1 MAQLST
7 FATTASNVS
16 TNAQTREVVIS
27 NEVVEIDG
35 ALDPPTGFDDW
46 GGWTITCQSSGGF
59 RSVAGAS
66 GTLGGG
72 VQSLKIVEAANAH
85 RFGGD
90 NFESNGNGTTA
101 RFSGDNT
108 NVMKYHNV
116 VWIVLPGARSDFDIA
131 RGSHSSGSAGPIVE
145 LSGVRLIQLT
155 TSDQTAHFNHYS
167 GRAKIV
173 SHPHLGFGLSIRNET
188 NGPSIEFS
196 TNPYNLTDVE
206 GLVIDSL
213 TATNNNTG
221 ARCAVRLDPLPEHGS
236 INLTGLDTPS
246 IAAVNGS
253 STKLLL
259 LLDPVGRPTRTDWG
273 SEYHGNF
280 QIARTVPF
288 EFTGATVPAAGA
300 TLRGDAQTSGGID
313 ASSLVRG
320 RSGGLYVETDWSAD
334 GASGG
339 AWTKRNT
346 YKFYMAHPDLR
357 KWSLTTT
364 QTISNTPAVITAAI
378 VEDELP
384 DGSSISSITVP
395 TTCADL
401 SDVIRLVKSW
411 EVSDPTLAPS
421 TPLAYI
427 DGTSVKFDTGFS
439 VVLSSTATSA
449 ITVTTD
455 TVTIKC
461 GATLGVSNGLTTI
474 DASGSSKTISIVG
487 TVAVDS
493 GVFLKDSSGQKS
505 NVTITNS
512 LGGSALFSVVSTTD
526 GSTIGSATIAAASTG
541 TIEISTKG
549 LGSAHVVVAKRA
561 GFRHWSTAVDLT
573 GGGTRTLT
581 APAQDRILQPD
592 GSASYLSTLSVT
604 GVTVV
609 DSSSGSTPG
618 LRIGIGNE
626 TLTARQIFKAQ
637 EDFLVGSGGAKF
649 LGLGGSQPTYIR
661 DTIKGDQYYLGAHS
675 KVRRNA
681 STDINAKVRASLFSN
696 DDAPVDGV
704 NGDIQTVEGLNIPA
718 LATRLLIEQDF
729 DPVEAGTQ
737 SVWGRLSSIDTAVSS
752 LTAPPSASAVATAV
766 WGSTS
771 RTLTSTGAPT
781 ASEIAGAVWDEIV
794 DSSIRGPIE
803 MELASLNGIAMVPT
817 AAGVARLSE
826 ITTGDPLVF
835 TARSTFTYPNL
846 ETTYHARVES
856 GAILFYLSRDDA
868 LGGVDP
874 QAFEGEGTESAV
886 RFRLTESGRIGTG
899 EYILRGLRS
908 SLADVPSSVW
918 SHQIQ
923 DIDADDFLVN
933 IDAATSQAS
942 YISLQ
947 TERIRS
953 KLDGLVDDF
962 WNELIDPTH
971 FDDLTITPES
981 ESGTGFRI
989 PQSDFDL
996 VSTGDSVTFT
1006 ALGGYEGIRTGTT
1019 YHLFKGGQRTIYF
1032 YSTRDAA
1039 LAGGGD
1045 YIQPTGAGTV
1055 AQVRMV
1061 VPSRHPAGYASY
1073 VLRQIQTVVTSDVHG
1088 NPNLKALIDGIPDSV
1103 WGADLDPGLAGTQ
1116 DIRAALRN
1124 INVLSGSNFVESG
1137 LSMQGALRLALAVLA
1152 GRMDRSGDTVHF
1164 HRRDAAETRILS
1176 MDVTATGR
1184 SESD

>member
-16 TNAQTREVVIS
+16 TNLQTRTVTIS
-27 NEVVEIDG
+27 NEVVGIDG
-35 ALDPPTGFDDW
+35 LLDPPTGYDDW
-46 GGWTITCQSSGGF
+46 GGWRILCTSSGGF

-72 VQSLKIVEAANAH
+72 VQSLTIIEASGAH

-90 NFESNGNGTTA
+90 NFQTNTA
-101 RFSGDNT
+101 RFSGDAT
-108 NVMKYHNV
+108 NVLKYHNI
-116 VWIVLPGARSDFDIA
+116 VWIVQTGNRSDFDFY
-131 RGSHSSGSAGPIVE
+131 RGTNSNGSLGCKVE
-145 LSGVRLIQLT
+145 LSGVYLHQ
-155 TSDQTAHFNHYS
+155 QTDATQAAHFNHYS
-167 GRAKIV
+167 GQASIRI
-173 SHPHLGFGLSIRNET
+173 HPVVGFGLRIRNET
-188 NGPSIEFS
+188 NGPAIEFS
-196 TNPYNLTDVE
+196 TPIQAGAVVE
-206 GLVIDSL
+206 GLVIDPV
-213 TATNNNTG
+213 TATNSNTG
-221 ARCAVRLDPLPEHGS
+221 ARCAVRLDPVPTNGTMTLS
-236 INLTGLDTPS
+236 NLNTPS

-253 STKLLL
+253 NTKNLVLI
-259 LLDPVGRPTRTDWG
+259 DPVGRPNRADWG
-273 SEYHGNF
+273 NQYHGNF
-280 QIARTVPF
+280 EIRRSVPFVFTGTTVPSG
-288 EFTGATVPAAGA
+288 TTITA
-300 TLRGDAQTSGGID
+300 DAQTATGQD
-313 ASSLVRG
+313 AIRTVS
-320 RSGGLYVETDWSAD
+320 
-334 GASGG
+334 GASGMVRVRTDISPNAAAGG
-339 AWTKRNT
+339 AWTAQNT
-346 YKFYMAHPDLR
+346 YKFYMTALGLR
-357 KWSLTTT
+357 KYSLTTT
-364 QTISNTPAVITAAI
+364 QTISNTPATITAAI

-384 DGSSISSITVP
+384 DGSSISSITAP
-395 TTCADL
+395 TDKCDDL
-401 SDVIRLVKSW
+401 GEILRVIKDW
-411 EVSDPTLAPS
+411 EVANPTSDSAPS
-421 TPLAYI
+421 GSLAFV
-427 DGTSVKFDTGFS
+427 DGKSVKIDNGYS
-439 VVLSSTATSA
+439 VVLSSSATELFTLSA
-449 ITVTTD
+449 GVL
-455 TVTIKC
+455 TIKC
-461 GATLGVSNGLTTI
+461 GTTLSKSDGLDTIEATG
-474 DASGSSKTISIVG
+474 SGKTISKTSV
-487 TVAVDS
+487 VEDDD
-493 GVFLKDSSGQKS
+493 VFLLDSAGQKS
-505 NVTITNS
+505 VISITNN
-512 LGGSALFSVVSTTD
+512 LGAAARFTLASTTD
-526 GSTIGSATIAAASTG
+526 GSTIGSNSSVSNASTENIVI
-541 TIEISTKG
+541 TTTG
-549 LGSAHVVVAKRA
+549 LTTGYILVAKRP
-561 GFRHWSTAVDLT
+561 GHQYFSVPVDLT
-573 GGGTRTLT
+573 GGGLREFT
-581 APAQDRILQPD
+581 APAAAEILQPD
-592 GSASYLSTLSVT
+592 GNGSYVGFINVQ
-604 GVTVV
+604 GVTVT

-618 LRIGIGNE
+618 LRIGIGNS
-626 TLTARQIFKAQ
+626 TLTARYCFKAL
-637 EDFLVGSGGAKF
+637 EDFISGASGAKF
-649 LGLGGSQPTYIR
+649 MALRGQQPTYVR
-661 DTIKGDQYYLGAHS
+661 DTIKGDQFYCGANC
-675 KVRRNA
+675 KFKRNA

-766 WGSTS
+766 WGSTT
-771 RTLTSTGAPT
+771 RTLTSTAAPT

-908 SLADVPSSVW
+908 SLADVPSDVW
-918 SHQIQ
+918 ARSISGQSAS
-923 DIDADDFLVN
+923 DRLVSIGSTN
-933 IDAATSQAS
+933 AS
-942 YISLQ
+942 IE
-947 TERIRS
+947 TR
-953 KLDGLVDDF
+953 LDGLVDDF

-1019 YHLFKGGQRTIYF
+1019 YHLFKSVQRTIYF

-1045 YIQPTGAGTV
+1045 YIQPSGTGQV
-1055 AQVRMV
+1055 SQVRMV

-1152 GRMDRSGDTVHF
+1152 GRMNRSGDTVHF
-1164 HRRDAAETRILS
+1164 HRRDAAETRVLS
-1176 MDVTATGR
+1176 MDVTSTGR